1 MIAVANRLPGVWG
14 TAGSLAVKFDLF
26 RGALALL
33 IVLNV
38 SRIHQHFNW
47 MAMFRPALVLAA
59 LAVIYAFFNPRAL
72 STQGLFMTRQ
82 ARLILAFV
90 VMACLSAVF
99 GLSLGAS
106 ATFIIASYSKV
117 LLAALLLIAAIRQTR
132 DLYTFVWAY
141 VAGCGAL
148 AYLSIFVF
156 GLSKTGSEAQRLSDM
171 YTFDANDVG
180 LVMLVGLPLTL
191 LVMQT
196 SKGMAK
202 GVAAVILIGI
212 GITIARTGSRGA
224 FVGLLATGVALLLML
239 RTVAVWKRAA
249 FVVVT
254 TVTLLYAAPPGYWDQ
269 MSTILR
275 PKEDYNWS
283 APDGRREVTKRGIS
297 YMLSYPF
304 FGLGINNFFRA
315 ECIDPVSIK
324 VRLHQASQGIRCTA
338 PHNSYTQAGAELGIP
353 GLILWIMLVF
363 GGIHGLL
370 KLRRTLPPAWRIG
383 NPEQRFLYLSTMYF
397 AVAMVG
403 FAVSSFFVSF
413 AWIDIIYTLTA
424 FMAGLTVAV
433 RQAGMVPAAQ
443 QVIVP
448 AGRGAVVRGGG
459 YRPSVRMI
467 G

>member
-1 MIAVANRLPGVWG
+1 M
-14 TAGSLAVKFDLF
+14 AVKFDLF

-38 SRIHQHFNW
+38 SRIHQHFKW

-59 LAVIYAFFNPRAL
+59 LAAIYAFVNPRAL

-117 LLAALLLIAAIRQTR
+117 VLAALLLIAAIRQTR

-254 TVTLLYAAPPGYWDQ
+254 TVTLLYAAPPGYW
-269 MSTILR
+269 
-275 PKEDYNWS
+275 
-283 APDGRREVTKRGIS
+283 
-297 YMLSYPF
+297 
-304 FGLGINNFFRA
+304 
-315 ECIDPVSIK
+315 
-324 VRLHQASQGIRCTA
+324 IR
-338 PHNSYTQAGAELGIP
+338 
-353 GLILWIMLVF
+353 
-363 GGIHGLL
+363 
-370 KLRRTLPPAWRIG
+370 
-383 NPEQRFLYLSTMYF
+383 
-397 AVAMVG
+397 
-403 FAVSSFFVSF
+403 
-413 AWIDIIYTLTA
+413 
-424 FMAGLTVAV
+424 
-433 RQAGMVPAAQ
+433 
-443 QVIVP
+443 
-448 AGRGAVVRGGG
+448 
-459 YRPSVRMI
+459 
-467 G
+467 